1 MKLAEK
7 NFFPILSEEVV
18 KMPTVNVRIKDSDI
32 IGLVEQLPKKKKGA
46 LLKKLIVE
54 DIAELEKIS
63 LIARRRFQAFCK
75 KRGIN
80 PKLLSEEDKERIV
93 EKALHEAN

>member
-1 MKLAEK
+1 
-7 NFFPILSEEVV
+7 
-18 KMPTVNVRIKDSDI
+18 MPTVNVRIKDSDI

-54 DIAELEKIS
+54 DIAEFEKIS
-63 LIARRRFQAFCK
+63 IITRRRFRTFCK

-80 PKLLSEEDKERIV
+80 PKLLSEKEKERIV
-93 EKALHEAN
+93 EKVLHEAN